1 MKDAG
6 QSGAPADN
14 VDWRNLGMLAEEI
27 VSDLLT
33 REVLAPSAAR
43 PPSSPGFYAW
53 WCREEQLN
61 DAFPSIPK
69 ENRPPVPTAWSLIY
83 VGISPSGPT
92 SSRNIAIR
100 LAKDHAGGN
109 IGGSTFR
116 QSLAALLTGSLG
128 LEPRRGS
135 DRSRLASE
143 VPLSRWIESACGVTF
158 ATAERP
164 WEFETDVIAILNP
177 PLNIDC
183 GTHPFRLE
191 VKARRAALRQA
202 CGLGA

>member
-1 MKDAG
+1 
-6 QSGAPADN
+6 
-14 VDWRNLGMLAEEI
+14 MLAEEI

-33 REVLAPSAAR
+33 REALAPSAAQ

-53 WCREEQLN
+53 WCREEQLG
-61 DAFPSIPK
+61 DAFPNIPK
-69 ENRPPVPTAWSLIY
+69 ENRPPVPTAWSLLY

-100 LAKDHAGGN
+100 LAKNHAGGN

-135 DRSRLASE
+135 GRSRLVSE

-177 PLNIDC
+177 PLNIGR